1 MVSKRWKELPED
13 KKAFYKQTAAK
24 DLERYRQEI
33 HDMEAKQESA
43 ATYPILQAPSVVIA
57 RTA

>member
-1 MVSKRWKELPED
+1 MVSKRWKALPED
-13 KKAFYKQTAAK
+13 KKAFYKETAAK

-33 HDMEAKQESA
+33 HDMEKKQECSA
-43 ATYPILQAPSVVIA
+43 HANLQTPSVVIA